1 MQNKNQKIDVSFS
14 HNTYS
19 HKPTSRD
26 YASMNWNN
34 ATVTIRELL
43 EHIKQGF
50 SYCHVF
56 EDNKRKKEKFLYA
69 QLITIDVD
77 NSEIPMNEFVGD
89 LALKPTLAYTTFSN
103 RLNDDSAYRFHLV
116 YCFRERIYADQYKVV
131 YQALSDIATPN
142 NDDNCGK
149 SYCQIMNGNSL
160 ENIETYMSEYMYQL
174 SDFISTNLS
183 NSHKQQTSLS
193 LNYTD
198 KQLRSNETNT
208 MFNILQKDPL
218 EEYLLP
224 TTQYRCDE
232 SFCNNYNKQ
241 FYSDFNSMPLSKFVY
256 TYREIPLIEGS
267 ELRFNE
273 NGYTIIPDDYNSVF
287 TRIRWIDGACRVV
300 PYRDGEKRRNRLFTD
315 ACIIKKIKPNI
326 TFEQLLYNLSY
337 RVLYCYDNSDGVL
350 SRKLIESKARD
361 AIKKDVDKMS
371 FENSRR
377 GKITTS
383 KSFCVERGLN
393 RRSYAR
399 TATKIENHKKI
410 KQWYDESKSVA
421 ENFEHA
427 KEIGISTSKSTLK
440 RYCKENGIN
449 FNPNRIPIE
458 QWYDVSK
465 SVTENYNYAKIMK
478 YDISKS
484 ALYIFCKKSGYK
496 TKGLN

>member
-1 MQNKNQKIDVSFS
+1 MQNLKFDISFS
-14 HNTYS
+14 LNSYS
-19 HKPTSRD
+19 HKPTTYD
-26 YASMNWNN
+26 YASMGWQK
-34 ATVTIRELL
+34 ASVTPKELL

-77 NSEIPMNEFVGD
+77 NSDVPMNEFVGD

-131 YQALSDIATPN
+131 YHALSGIVTPN
-142 NDDNCGK
+142 NDDDCGK
-149 SYCQIMNGNSL
+149 SYCQLMNGNSL
-160 ENIETYMSEYMYQL
+160 DSIETYMSNCMYQI
-174 SDFISTNLS
+174 SDFISANLS
-183 NSHKQQTSLS
+183 DSNKQQASLS
-193 LNYTD
+193 QNYKAEQMHSSKTGTLS
-198 KQLRSNETNT
+198 K
-208 MFNILQKDPL
+208 ILQKDPL
-218 EEYLLP
+218 EEYLLS
-224 TTQYRCDE
+224 TTQYRCNE
-232 SFCNNYNKQ
+232 SFCNNYDKQ
-241 FYSDFNSMPLSKFVY
+241 LYSDFNSMSLSKFVY

-267 ELRFNE
+267 ELRYNE

-287 TRIRWIDGACRVV
+287 TRIRWMDRACKVV
-300 PYRDGEKRRNRLFTD
+300 RYRDGEKRRNRLFTD
-315 ACIIKKIKPNI
+315 ACVIRKIKPNI
-326 TFEQLLYNLSY
+326 TFEQLLYNLAY
-337 RVLYCYDNSDGVL
+337 RVLFYYDNSDGVL
-350 SRKLIESKARD
+350 SKKLIESKARE

-371 FENSRR
+371 FENSKR

-383 KSFCVERGLN
+383 KSFCVEHGLS

-410 KQWYDESKSVA
+410 RQWYDESKSVA
-421 ENFEHA
+421 ENFELA
-427 KEIGISTSKSTLK
+427 KEMGISTSKSTLK
-440 RYCKENGIN
+440 RYCKENGID

-458 QWYDVSK
+458 QWYDESK
-465 SVTENYNYAKIMK
+465 SVTENFNYAKIMK